1 MFSYFTRKNSQRNL
15 LYNSE
20 LVMYIIM
27 YCECIVSSLS
37 LCNGVKSVVVVLE
50 TDVSGESDRACI
62 LRAVVR
68 VSATPIVAVVA
79 LP

>member
-1 MFSYFTRKNSQRNL
+1 MYD
-15 LYNSE
+15 SE

-50 TDVSGESDRACI
+50 TDVSGESDRACCES
-62 LRAVVR
+62 
-68 VSATPIVAVVA
+68 VSHTDCCCGCVAMSVIVEC
-79 LP
+79 PT